1 MHQELTIS
9 IASIAVMKDDRS
21 DGISE
26 SFPSENPSVS
36 VREEWTGALIAR
48 ARAGESE
55 AFESLMRQYERRVLT
70 IASRL
75 LSSRDEARDVEQE
88 VFLRLHRYL
97 HRFEDGRAFAPWL
110 YRLTVNVCHD
120 LNRRRKWSQ
129 TISLESEQ
137 ERGRLDHLTD
147 LRTPEEILVAK
158 QQQRMVAAGLATL
171 PEKERA
177 AVVLRDVLGLET
189 REVAEIL
196 QSSEATVRS
205 QISMARIKLKKYR
218 DSILQSKQK
227 T

>member
-158 QQQRMVAAGLATL
+158 QQQRMAAAHGCRRACHVARKG
-171 PEKERA
+171 
-177 AVVLRDVLGLET
+177 T
-189 REVAEIL
+189 RCCCVARCSGIGN
-196 QSSEATVRS
+196 QGSR
-205 QISMARIKLKKYR
+205 R
-218 DSILQSKQK
+218 DSAIQRSHCPQSDQHGSHQIEKIS
-227 T
+227 